1 MEELHFKIIN
11 AEYSDYNHSQIR
23 LLVEDKDKIQF
34 PYFFT
39 PGQEDTSE
47 VYRYFQELYDRDE
60 LTPSINKE
68 IDDAQKSIEI
78 RNKRNCLLNDSD
90 KYMIEDYP
98 ISKEDKDKVK
108 TYRQQLRDIT
118 NQKSFPDVTWPD
130 FPNIGK

>member
-1 MEELHFKIIN
+1 MEDLYFKIIN
-11 AEYSDYNHSQIR
+11 AEYSDYNHNQIR

-39 PGQEDTSE
+39 PGQKDISE
-47 VYRYFQELYDRDE
+47 IYQYFQELYDRGE

-68 IDDAQKSIEI
+68 IDDAQKSTEI
-78 RNKRNCLLNDSD
+78 RNKRNSLLNDSD